1 MTLLIIYISTHQ
13 RKRKKILIIMLKI
26 PCLFPRYRQ
35 GMRGRMRAVIL
46 EMLQEYYRVEEAF
59 QGEQN

>member
-1 MTLLIIYISTHQ
+1 MKTKKNLIITL
-13 RKRKKILIIMLKI
+13 KILL
-26 PCLFPRYRQ
+26 PRYRQ

-59 QGEQN
+59 QGEQNQ